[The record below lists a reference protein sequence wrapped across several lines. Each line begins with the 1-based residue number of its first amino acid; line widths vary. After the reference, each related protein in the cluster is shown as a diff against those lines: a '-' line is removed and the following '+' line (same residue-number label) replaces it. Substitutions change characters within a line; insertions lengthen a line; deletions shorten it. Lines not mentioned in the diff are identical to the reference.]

1 MIVALV
7 GNHLGGHAD
16 ERREEPGMSG
26 LATPWRRACGG
37 SVLLRFLDWNLRGA
51 GQVLFQD
58 NALSGLLFLVAI
70 GWGAGALGVPEVAL
84 GGVLALVV
92 ATSAAL
98 WLRVD
103 DAGLAAGLYGYN
115 AFLLGIALPTFLA
128 VSPLL
133 WVFVVLGAAV
143 SVIATLAVA
152 EALKPLGIPA
162 VTAPFVLV
170 TLLLLLA
177 AHAFSGV
184 EAAAPTAV
192 GFIEPIPPEAADPL
206 RPLAFLE
213 GLAHSLS
220 QVFVKGYVPSAV
232 LILVGLAVGSL
243 RAAGFALAG
252 ALIALVVAHLMGAES
267 QLVTAGLVG
276 FNPLLTAVAL
286 GAVFGRPGVRTAVYA
301 ILAAVFTVLVQGA
314 MVALITP
321 FGVPTLTASFVL
333 VTWLFLLAR
342 LDVSKRPGPAA

>member
-1 MIVALV
+1 
-7 GNHLGGHAD
+7 
-16 ERREEPGMSG
+16 MSDVSVF
-26 LATPWRRACGG
+26 WRRACEGT
-37 SVLLRFLDWNLRGA
+37 LPLRFVDWSLRGI

-70 GWGAGALGVPEVAL
+70 GWGSYALDVPEVAIGGL
-84 GGVLALVV
+84 LGVLV
-92 ATSAAL
+92 ATLTAM

-103 DAGLAAGLYGYN
+103 GAGLAAGLYGYN

-133 WVFVVLGAAV
+133 WVFVVLGAVV

-152 EALKPLGIPA
+152 SAVRPLNIP
-162 VTAPFVLV
+162 VLTAPFVLV
-170 TLLLLLA
+170 TLVLLLA
-177 AHAFSGV
+177 ASAFSGV
-184 EAAAPTAV
+184 ETATPAAL

-232 LILVGLAVGSL
+232 LILVGLAVGSP

-286 GAVFGRPGVRTAVYA
+286 GAVFRVPGGRTAVYA
-301 ILAAVFTVLVQGA
+301 ILAAVFTVLAQGA
-314 MVALITP
+314 MVAVITP

-333 VTWLFLLAR
+333 VTWLFLLAKPE
-342 LDVSKRPGPAA
+342 SSAASEPKS

>member
-1 MIVALV
+1 LE
-7 GNHLGGHAD
+7 
-16 ERREEPGMSG
+16 ERGMSG
-26 LATPWRRACGG
+26 TSTPWRRACER
-37 SVLLRFLDWNLRGA
+37 STLLRFLDWNLRGI

-58 NALSGLLFLVAI
+58 NALSGLLFFLAI
-70 GWGAGALGVPEVAL
+70 GWGSYALGVPQIAA
-84 GGVLALVV
+84 GGLLAIVV
-92 ATSAAL
+92 ATLTAI

-103 DAGLAAGLYGYN
+103 EAGLASGLYGYN
-115 AFLLGIALPTFLA
+115 AYLLGIALPTFLA

-133 WVFVVLGAAV
+133 WVFVVLGAV
-143 SVIATLAVA
+143 MCVIATRAVA
-152 EALKPLGIPA
+152 EALKPVGLP
-162 VTAPFVLV
+162 VLTAPFVLV

-177 AHAFSGV
+177 ASAFSGV
-184 EAAAPTAV
+184 DATVPPQV

-206 RPLAFLE
+206 RPVEFLQ

-232 LILVGLAVGSL
+232 LILLGLAVGSP
-243 RAAGFALAG
+243 RAAVFALAG
-252 ALIALVVAHLMGAES
+252 ALLALVVAHLMGVES

-286 GAVFGRPGVRTAVYA
+286 GAVFGHSGMRTVVYA
-301 ILAAVFTVLVQGA
+301 LLAAVFTVLAQGA

-333 VTWLFLLAR
+333 VTWLFLLAG
-342 LDVSKRPGPAA
+342 LDAMTRSAPAG